1 MPRVKGVVLCGGRGE
16 ALKPLTNY
24 FQKSMVPVGSLE
36 KPVLEY
42 IVRHM
47 AYHGLKDIV
56 LLVGYKAHQIAN
68 YFNDGSRFGVRITY
82 VLDEEGYSG
91 TGGALIGALKSNA
104 FKGAEVLLVHY
115 GDILTNLD
123 LRGLLEFHFERKADA
138 TLAVAEGYR
147 VPVGVAEVSGG
158 VVVRMVEKPV
168 IRGPVTIGVLAL
180 STSALKLFEHLR
192 GDIDLM
198 RDLIPKLLERGGR
211 VLAYRFRGSWIDVGA
226 SEAYEKLNAEDV
238 DALYKHLDL
247 KPVIGQPATS
257 GVRLPQH

>member
-47 AYHGLKDIV
+47 AYHGLRDIV

-82 VLDEEGYSG
+82 VLDKEGYNG
-91 TGGALIGALKSNA
+91 TGGALIGALKTSA
-104 FKGAEVLLVHY
+104 FEGADVLLVHY
-115 GDILTNLD
+115 GDILTDLD
-123 LRGLLEFHFERKADA
+123 LRDLLEFHLKRKADA

-158 VVVRMVEKPV
+158 IVVGMVEKPV
-168 IRGPVTIGVLAL
+168 IESPVTIGVLAL
-180 STSALKLFEHLR
+180 NTHALRLFEHLK
-192 GDIDLM
+192 GNIDLM
-198 RDLIPKLLERGGR
+198 RDLIPMLLERGGR
-211 VLAYRFRGSWIDVGA
+211 VLAYRFKGSWIDVGA
-226 SEAYEKLNAEDV
+226 SEAYEKLNAKDV
-238 DALYKHLDL
+238 DDLYRHLNL
-247 KPVIGQPATS
+247 KPIIS
-257 GVRLPQH
+257 